1 MAEHW
6 TEVLLGVGGREHG
19 NSEHGTDGMIY
30 ETLLYGLIDS
40 NVTS

>member
-6 TEVLLGVGGREHG
+6 TKVLLGVGGREHG
-19 NSEHGTDGMIY
+19 NCTDGMIY